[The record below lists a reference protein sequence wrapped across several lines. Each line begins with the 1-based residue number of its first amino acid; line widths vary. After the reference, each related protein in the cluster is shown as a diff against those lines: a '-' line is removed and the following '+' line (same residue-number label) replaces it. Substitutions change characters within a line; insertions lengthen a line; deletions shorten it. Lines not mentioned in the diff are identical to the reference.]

1 MFVEENPD
9 RKKRSSRLV
18 EYDIYNKRVFI
29 VDLSLGKLRKKMKIN
44 SDSDRFWTWKKDKNS
59 TLKNQRRNELI
70 KELNDSRL
78 SLFKVPFW
86 TLIIFHQ

>member
-44 SDSDRFWTWKKDKNS
+44 SDSDRF
-59 TLKNQRRNELI
+59 
-70 KELNDSRL
+70 
-78 SLFKVPFW
+78 
-86 TLIIFHQ
+86 